1 MTMTSGDLPGE
12 PAVRDAAS
20 REVARWADVDAR
32 TSLRSASGA
41 TLVALSRAGDPAAA
55 NELANRFSKPAY
67 LVALQLLGNPE
78 DARDAAQNA
87 LMRFFARLDRLEPGR
102 PIRPWLFTI
111 VRNAARDLARRRSVR
126 RSDSLDEAQEEFGV
140 EVIDASA
147 DPEADRRRE
156 ELRRDIWRALGRL
169 TPKEREILVLRDYQD
184 LTYAEIAA
192 VLSVPVGT
200 VMSRL
205 HRARR
210 SLRELLEAEYGP
222 RRSTAAESASDGTG
236 GSRQVRDGRHNRGGG
251 DRD

>member
-1 MTMTSGDLPGE
+1 VDIEMTITPGDLTGE
-12 PAVRDAAS
+12 SAAADAAS
-20 REVARWADVDAR
+20 REAGPWSGADGGA
-32 TSLRSASGA
+32 SLGSASGA

-55 NELANRFSKPAY
+55 NELANRFTKPAY

-87 LMRFFARLDRLEPGR
+87 LMRFFSRLDRLEPGR

-111 VRNAARDLARRRSVR
+111 VRNAALDLARRRTVR
-126 RSDSLDEAQEEFGV
+126 RSDSLDEAREEFGT
-140 EVIDASA
+140 EVIDQSA
-147 DPEADRRRE
+147 DPEADRRRH

-169 TPKEREILVLRDYQD
+169 TQKEREILVLRDYQD

-192 VLSVPVGT
+192 VLSVPIGT

-210 SLRELLEAEYGP
+210 SLRGLLEADYGP
-222 RRSTAAESASDGTG
+222 RSRGPG
-236 GSRQVRDGRHNRGGG
+236 GGGHEGPPDGRDDRGGG
-251 DRD
+251 DHA

>member
-1 MTMTSGDLPGE
+1 M
-12 PAVRDAAS
+12 
-20 REVARWADVDAR
+20 
-32 TSLRSASGA
+32 
-41 TLVALSRAGDPAAA
+41 ALSRSGDPAAA
-55 NELANRFSKPAY
+55 NELANRFTKPAY

-126 RSDSLDEAQEEFGV
+126 RSDSLDEAREEFGAQ
-140 EVIDASA
+140 VIDTSA
-147 DPEADRRRE
+147 DPEADRRRH

-184 LTYAEIAA
+184 LSYAEIAA

-210 SLRELLEAEYGP
+210 SLRALLEADYGP
-222 RRSTAAESASDGTG
+222 HDRGPGARSPDGSTDD
-236 GSRQVRDGRHNRGGG
+236 RDDRGGG
-251 DRD
+251 DHD